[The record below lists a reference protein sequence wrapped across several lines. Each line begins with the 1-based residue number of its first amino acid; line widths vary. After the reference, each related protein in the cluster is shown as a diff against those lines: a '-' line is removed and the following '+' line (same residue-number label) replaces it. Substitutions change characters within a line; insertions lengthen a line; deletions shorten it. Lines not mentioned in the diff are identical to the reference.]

1 MWTVSR
7 ILNLSPFSDEVQKL
21 SSAQMNWILE
31 MYAQENPD
39 VKLSRP
45 GEVSPVD
52 RAVAWDSVL
61 IEGVSAHTVSR
72 AAVEA
77 AKKLRAARGM

>member
-1 MWTVSR
+1 
-7 ILNLSPFSDEVQKL
+7 
-21 SSAQMNWILE
+21 

-39 VKLSRP
+39 VKLTRP
-45 GEVSPVD
+45 GEVSPVE

-61 IEGVSAHTVSR
+61 IEGVSAHTVSK

-77 AKKLRAARGM
+77 AKKLRTARGM